1 MKKFFT
7 LCLLTVTMCAVAQE
21 KNQQAT
27 RIKLPQWF
35 VNIPS
40 NAYVGISEPNGCENQ
55 AIAMAIIQYMFAN
68 RLSGKG
74 SINWMSES
82 SNDSYLLKIYRYAQ
96 FSADLSF
103 NVIETKRLASGEY
116 VCCIT
121 PGKDHNIQCLVRYQQ
136 MVKSENNSDVQNS
149 TFDMQTM
156 GWQWFITSDIINDSI
171 QYRSMFSDATILK
184 EFYNTIEKKP
194 YIYEANQASP
204 SISKGTTVSL
214 TDHSLCRA
222 LLNTYSDLLNSHCTW
237 NSPQEQ
243 SDSIQLHGR
252 VRSIPITTKGATQSL
267 SIYYY

>member
-7 LCLLTVTMCAVAQE
+7 LCLLGVTMCVVAQE
-21 KNQQAT
+21 NNQQAT

-68 RLSGKG
+68 NLSGNG
-74 SINWMSES
+74 RVNWMSKS
-82 SNDSYLLKIYRYAQ
+82 SNDTYLLEIYRSAQ

-103 NVIETKRLASGEY
+103 DVTETKRLASGEY

-121 PGKDHNIQCLVRYQQ
+121 PGTTHSIQCRVRYQQ
-136 MVKSENNSDVQNS
+136 MVKSENNSDVQNF
-149 TFDMQTM
+149 TFNMQSM
-156 GWQWFITSDIINDSI
+156 EWQWFISSDIINDSI
-171 QYRSMFSDATILK
+171 QYGSQFSDATILK
-184 EFYNTIEKKP
+184 EFYNTTEKKP
-194 YIYEANQASP
+194 YIYEASQASP
-204 SISKGTTVSL
+204 SISQGITVSL

-222 LLNTYSDLLNSHCTW
+222 LLNTYSDLLNNHCTW

-252 VRSIPITTKGATQSL
+252 VCSIPITTKGATQSL

>member
-1 MKKFFT
+1 MRKFFT

-21 KNQQAT
+21 KNQQST

-68 RLSGKG
+68 KLSGKG

-82 SNDSYLLKIYRYAQ
+82 SNDSYLLEIYRSAQ

-103 NVIETKRLASGEY
+103 DVIETKRLASGEY

-121 PGKDHNIQCLVRYQQ
+121 PGTTHSIQCLVRYQQ
-136 MVKSENNSDVQNS
+136 TVRSENKSDVQNS

-171 QYRSMFSDATILK
+171 QYRSMFIDATILK
-184 EFYNTIEKKP
+184 KFYNTIEKKP
-194 YIYEANQASP
+194 YIYEASQATP

-222 LLNTYSDLLNSHCTW
+222 LLNTYSDLLNNHCTW

-267 SIYYY
+267 SIYYD